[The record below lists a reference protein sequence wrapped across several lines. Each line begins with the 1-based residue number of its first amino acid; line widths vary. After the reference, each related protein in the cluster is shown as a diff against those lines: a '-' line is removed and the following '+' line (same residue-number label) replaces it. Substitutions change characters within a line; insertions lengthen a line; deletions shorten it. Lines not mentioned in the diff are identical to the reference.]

1 MPYQP
6 TASDYEPVTP
16 LRRARPFEEDEGA
29 RERPTPKAAAPTD
42 YSEAARAEKSDDG
55 GVRRASAEASATK
68 QGAWPALRRGHA
80 VSFAGLLLFTAFVY
94 FRPYELVPALAPLS
108 TGAFWI
114 AVATLVVFIP
124 AQLGLEGTLSARP
137 RPHDCPSSRLRRSPP
152 HTVAAKLPSPVRPHA
167 DSPAAC
173 E

>member
-16 LRRARPFEEDEGA
+16 LRRARPFEEGA
-29 RERPTPKAAAPTD
+29 RERPTPKAATPTD

-55 GVRRASAEASATK
+55 GARRASAEASATK

-108 TGAFWI
+108 TGAFWL
-114 AVATLVVFIP
+114 AVEIGRASCRERV
-124 AQLGLEGTLSARP
+124 
-137 RPHDCPSSRLRRSPP
+137 
-152 HTVAAKLPSPVRPHA
+152 
-167 DSPAAC
+167 
-173 E
+173 